1 MRPWVIISAGL
12 IGGVAAVAAVCW
24 PELAVAAPDETAP
37 LLWDRLPALVTAFL
51 AVYALIALALSTGFV
66 IAAVISLR
74 RRLAPML
81 AYRGPQRPDWLAP
94 FEMTGMRRLLP
105 ALAAGQGPLARPASA
120 SWLQR
125 PVDPATTR
133 GEAARLHYLG
143 LARSHFLTAL
153 ILMTAIVALGLA
165 QDYARFALLPQT
177 VPTAAAV
184 LIVVGLVLLAA
195 LSRLALDAAVEPLI
209 ETMAEIPVE
218 RLETGLLRRAVEL
231 LEEWEP
237 VAKPVGE
244 ATPTPAVE
252 IPDRF
257 LGVFEAGQRA
267 IVDAAERVTTTS
279 GAVAAAARSSAE
291 TVETAL
297 REMAS
302 RIEATAEAGRADG
315 AELAQLRGAVEALT
329 DLLERLSSGRA
340 DADQGTALT
349 ADPAPR
355 QVMAAPQLAR
365 ELRQLLAEID
375 ATP

>member
-1 MRPWVIISAGL
+1 MIP
-12 IGGVAAVAAVCW
+12 
-24 PELAVAAPDETAP
+24 P
-37 LLWDRLPALVTAFL
+37 RL
-51 AVYALIALALSTGFV
+51 
-66 IAAVISLR
+66 
-74 RRLAPML
+74 
-81 AYRGPQRPDWLAP
+81 
-94 FEMTGMRRLLP
+94 
-105 ALAAGQGPLARPASA
+105 
-120 SWLQR
+120 
-125 PVDPATTR
+125 R

-153 ILMTAIVALGLA
+153 VLLAAIVALGLA

-209 ETMAEIPVE
+209 GTMAEIPVE

-231 LEEWEP
+231 LEEWETAP
-237 VAKPVGE
+237 KPAGE
-244 ATPTPAVE
+244 TAPTPAVE

-267 IVDAAERVTTTS
+267 IADAAERMTTTS
-279 GAVAAAARSSAE
+279 GAVAVAARSSAE

-297 REMAS
+297 RAMVS
-302 RIEATAEAGRADG
+302 RIEATAEAGRADS
-315 AELAQLRGAVEALT
+315 AELAQLRSAIEALT

-340 DADQGTALT
+340 DADPGTALT
-349 ADPAPR
+349 ADTAPR
-355 QVMAAPQLAR
+355 QVTAAPQLAR